1 MNGSGA
7 SLGLRL
13 ESRVLGNGL
22 TVVAVPDPSLPVV
35 GLTVLYRV
43 GSRHEER
50 GRTGFAH
57 LFEHLMFE
65 GTPNAPRGLFDRLC
79 EGSGGQNN
87 GQTRPDV
94 TVYVA
99 TAPVEALDRLLWL
112 EADRMAALD
121 FSEETLATQR
131 DVVKEEILANVR
143 NDPYGLFEFQE
154 LPGLLFERWESAHD
168 AYGDFTD
175 LDAATLDDVRAFF
188 AAHYRP
194 NNAVLAVA
202 GDVEPDALFRR
213 AEELFGALPAG
224 PLPPRPDLLERRRNE
239 PAIAVREAPMA
250 ETPAL
255 AAGWRTP
262 PRDHRDAWPLLVL
275 GEILHDGR
283 AGRLHAGLVEG
294 REVATTVE
302 GGVNP
307 FQGGLWYDGTTLFL
321 SKLAYRRGI
330 PHEVVLGALD
340 DEVRR
345 IAQEGVPDAELARSK
360 TKVVSA
366 YLSSLESRLERSLEV
381 AQATAFD
388 GAPGAVNELPARV
401 EAVTS
406 EDLSRAASGWLRSE
420 QRAVVV
426 KLPPTHGSGATA

>member
-22 TVVAVPDPSLPVV
+22 TVVAAPDPSLPVV

-50 GRTGFAH
+50 GRAGFAH

-65 GTPNAPRGLFDRLC
+65 GTPNAPRGLFDRIC

-94 TVYVA
+94 TVYVS
-99 TAPVEALDRLLWL
+99 TAPSEALDRLLWL
-112 EADRMAALD
+112 EADRMTDLD
-121 FSEETLATQR
+121 FREETLATQR

-143 NDPYGLFEFQE
+143 NDPYGLFELQE
-154 LPGLLFERWESAHD
+154 LPGLLFEKWESAHD

-175 LDAATLDDVRAFF
+175 LDAATLHDVRAFF
-188 AAHYRP
+188 AAHYVP
-194 NNAVLAVA
+194 NNAVLCVA
-202 GDVEPDALFRR
+202 GDVDPDELFRR
-213 AEELFGALPAG
+213 AEELFGAIPSG
-224 PLPPRPDLLERRRNE
+224 TLPPRPDLLERRRTE
-239 PAIAVREAPMA
+239 AALVVREAPLA

-275 GEILHDGR
+275 GELLHDGR

-294 REVATTVE
+294 RELATAVE
-302 GGVNP
+302 GGMNP

-321 SKLAYRRGI
+321 TKLSYRRGV
-330 PHEVVLGALD
+330 PHEDVLSALE
-340 DEVRR
+340 DELRR
-345 IAQEGVPDAELARSK
+345 VAQEGVPEPELARAR
-360 TKVVSA
+360 TKVVSG
-366 YLSSLESRLERSLEV
+366 YLSALESRPERALEV

-388 GAPGAVNELPARV
+388 GVPDAVDAFPSRV
-401 EAVTS
+401 EGVTG
-406 EDLSRAASGWLRSE
+406 EDLARAATGWLRAE

-426 KLPPTHGSGATA
+426 KQPPERRRRPRT